1 MKDLAMRL
9 KIEAIFAEMWL
20 ESNTGDPPCLTNE
33 SVLID
38 TGLDSMAYAV
48 LVARLDEELGIDPFS
63 DATEAFYPLNFGQ
76 FVEFYEKHGN
86 PTYVKVQTS

>member
-1 MKDLAMRL
+1 LKELAMRRR
-9 KIEAIFAEMWL
+9 IEAIFAEIWL
-20 ESNTGDPPCLTNE
+20 ETNSGDPPDLMNE
-33 SVLID
+33 TVLIE

-76 FVEFYEKHGN
+76 FVEFYEKHGS
-86 PTYVKVQTS
+86 PAHAKV

>member
-1 MKDLAMRL
+1 MRR
-9 KIEAIFAEMWL
+9 KIEAIFTEMWL
-20 ESNTGDPPCLTNE
+20 ETDTGDPPRLMNE
-33 SVLID
+33 TVLIE

-63 DATEAFYPLNFGQ
+63 DATEAFFPLNFGE

-86 PTYVKVQTS
+86 PAYVEVQAS